1 MGRLS
6 QGQHSEIVS
15 TAPASDSRKCG
26 QGNCFPLPVADGCLL
41 SVPNGAAVRQQAH
54 AFIVANPRRVAVQN
68 LPAADRADINFNGRE
83 MTDAQA
89 RIVACALQLDLLILD
104 QATSTFRYIN
114 SDGSGVRYLNEA
126 QGIRLLRS
134 RHADAADRHSI
145 ILYTRGHYRGL
156 RWQ

>member
-1 MGRLS
+1 MALLRYRRFLGGVMASANAGADMLRWGCFNRLS
-6 QGQHSEIVS
+6 GFYTVFR
-15 TAPASDSRKCG
+15 SD
-26 QGNCFPLPVADGCLL
+26 Q
-41 SVPNGAAVRQQAH
+41 
-54 AFIVANPRRVAVQN
+54 I
-68 LPAADRADINFNGRE
+68 NGRE

-104 QATSTFRYIN
+104 RINSTFRYIN